1 MGPAPQIMIVV
12 FIVRWHTMG
21 LDGDSSTRESSETKT
36 FDILICSGN
45 SFLHW
50 LQHHTS
56 TISATAKAVGADLF
70 KINMLLHTVT
80 VYYEDFKKGNM
91 FCTC

>member
-1 MGPAPQIMIVV
+1 MGPAPQIMHVV

-45 SFLHW
+45 SFLH
-50 LQHHTS
+50 
-56 TISATAKAVGADLF
+56 
-70 KINMLLHTVT
+70 
-80 VYYEDFKKGNM
+80 
-91 FCTC
+91 